1 LWNMESPL
9 FPDERILH
17 AGLTS
22 LSELPIFKAGG
33 AGGSMVFRFICSVCI
48 VLSAVAG
55 ESWTASWNEAMSAAA
70 ESWSSRNDP
79 AAARKLY
86 GDALDTV
93 LHHGPGTLR
102 HARTLDELAYL
113 NLMDGMIEEAEARY
127 LESIPMLTRLLGADQ
142 PRVATSIHNLGVLYL
157 RAGRDD
163 DAEPRIREALRI
175 WTASFGPDHLDTA
188 RANRSLSVLMR
199 RKGLD
204 SEADRLESLAA
215 PYLTAQAAEPER

>member
-1 LWNMESPL
+1 
-9 FPDERILH
+9 
-17 AGLTS
+17 
-22 LSELPIFKAGG
+22 
-33 AGGSMVFRFICSVCI
+33 
-48 VLSAVAG
+48 
-55 ESWTASWNEAMSAAA
+55 
-70 ESWSSRNDP
+70 
-79 AAARKLY
+79 
-86 GDALDTV
+86 
-93 LHHGPGTLR
+93 
-102 HARTLDELAYL
+102 
-113 NLMDGMIEEAEARY
+113 
-127 LESIPMLTRLLGADQ
+127 
-142 PRVATSIHNLGVLYL
+142 VLYL